1 MLDERD
7 ILEIKDYAFEQ
18 GLEKGKAK
26 GREEGLAEGRKEAA
40 ERVNETAKAML
51 ADGMPVETV
60 AKYTGLTAE
69 MIGNLA

>member
-26 GREEGLAEGRKEAA
+26 GREEA
-40 ERVNETAKAML
+40 VNETAKAML

>member
-18 GLEKGKAK
+18 GLAK
-26 GREEGLAEGRKEAA
+26 GLAEGRKEAA
-40 ERVNETAKAML
+40 ERVNETARAML

>member
-26 GREEGLAEGRKEAA
+26 GREEGLAEGRKEA
-40 ERVNETAKAML
+40 VNETAKAML